1 MITPS
6 GNFRVFLAIEP
17 VDFRKGMDG
26 LTGYV
31 AAQFDLDPF
40 DGAIYVFRS
49 RGADH
54 ARRTDAP
61 QTEPASEFVPPWPPA
76 S

>member
-31 AAQFDLDPF
+31 AAQFDLEPF
-40 DGAIYVFRS
+40 DGAIYVFPSCR
-49 RGADH
+49 AD
-54 ARRTDAP
+54 RC
-61 QTEPASEFVPPWPPA
+61 
-76 S
+76 